1 MGKLHAL
8 ALVLVASTAVAQPT
22 PSPAQKQQASNLVKQ
37 AIAKS
42 QAGDH
47 ATAIELYLQA
57 YALIPQPLLLSNI
70 GSEYQQENKSVEA
83 LKYFCKYLEADP
95 TGSNVSYATA
105 QAKTLQIQ
113 LGNKVDDKDV
123 CKPKVTPPPPPPDTT
138 GGLGSATTG
147 GTTGGSVTQV
157 TGTGGLTETPPP
169 AGPEHHGKGL
179 EYVGLGIGAAGA
191 IGLGAGIYFGLQAKN
206 ASDTI
211 SNHKIGDPWPANIK
225 QIEKDG
231 QSDEDK
237 QVTFMIAGGAAL
249 AAGAVIYFIGHA
261 RASSGEEHAS
271 IAPMVTPNSV
281 GLAVG
286 GSY

>member
-1 MGKLHAL
+1 MGKLHAMALLL
-8 ALVLVASTAVAQPT
+8 ATGTAVAQPSQ

-70 GSEYQQENKSVEA
+70 GSEYQQQNKSVEA
-83 LKYFCKYLEADP
+83 LKYFCKYLDADP
-95 TGSNVSYATA
+95 TGSNASYATA

-123 CKPKVTPPPPPPDTT
+123 CKPQQQVSQPPPPPPPPDTS
-138 GGLGSATTG
+138 GG
-147 GTTGGSVTQV
+147 TQV
-157 TGTGGLTETPPP
+157 TGTGDLTQPAPP
-169 AGPEHHGKGL
+169 AENHAAGKGM
-179 EYVGLGIGAAGA
+179 EYAGLGIAGVGA
-191 IGLGAGIYFGLQAKN
+191 IGLGAGIYFGIQAQN

-211 SNHKIGDPWPANIK
+211 TNHKISDPWPANIK
-225 QIEKDG
+225 TIEADGKADQTKQIEFLVG
-231 QSDEDK
+231 GG
-237 QVTFMIAGGAAL
+237 IAL
-249 AAGAVIYFIGHA
+249 VAGAVVYFVGHK
-261 RASSGEEHAS
+261 RSESGEPVAAVS
-271 IAPMVTPNSV
+271 LAPIVTPNGV
-281 GLAVG
+281 GFALG

>member
-8 ALVLVASTAVAQPT
+8 ALVLVASTAAAQPNPS
-22 PSPAQKQQASNLVKQ
+22 PSPAQKQQASALVKQ

-70 GSEYQQENKSVEA
+70 GSEYQQENKAVES

-123 CKPKVTPPPPPPDTT
+123 CKPKLAPPPPPPPPPLDTT
-138 GGLGSATTG
+138 STGSAATG
-147 GTTGGSVTQV
+147 SDTQV
-157 TGTGGLTETPPP
+157 TGTTDLAPPP
-169 AGPEHHGKGL
+169 AAPQEHHGKGL
-179 EYVGLGIGAAGA
+179 EYAGLGLGAAGA
-191 IGLGAGIYFGLQAKN
+191 IGLGVGVYFGIQAKN

-211 SNHKIGDPWPANIK
+211 SNHKVGDPWPANIK
-225 QIEKDG
+225 QIESDG
-231 QSDEDK
+231 QADENK
-237 QVTFMIAGGAAL
+237 QVMFMIGGGAL
-249 AAGAVIYFIGHA
+249 LVGGAVIYFVGHA
-261 RASSGEEHAS
+261 RAESHEHVS
-271 IAPMVTPNSV
+271 IAPVVTPNTV
-281 GLAVG
+281 GFALG

>member
-1 MGKLHAL
+1 MGKLHVAAVLL
-8 ALVLVASTAVAQPT
+8 AASVASAQPQ

-47 ATAIELYLQA
+47 STAIELYLQA

-70 GSEYQQENKSVEA
+70 GSEYQQENKAVEA

-105 QAKTLQIQ
+105 QAKTLQLQ
-113 LGNKVDDKDV
+113 MGNKVEDKDV
-123 CKPKVTPPPPPPDTT
+123 CKPKAEPAPPPPPDT
-138 GGLGSATTG
+138 GSAAIPPDTG
-147 GTTGGSVTQV
+147 SAAQV
-157 TGTGGLTETPPP
+157 TGTADLTTT
-169 AGPEHHGKGL
+169 APEPHGKGL
-179 EYVGLGIGAAGA
+179 EYAGLGVAAVGAVGLGVGV
-191 IGLGAGIYFGLQAKN
+191 YFGLQAKN

-211 SNHKIGDPWPANIK
+211 SNHKTTDPWPANIK
-225 QIEKDG
+225 QIEADG
-231 QSDEDK
+231 QADENK
-237 QVTFMIAGGAAL
+237 QVEFLIGGGVALVAGGVL
-249 AAGAVIYFIGHA
+249 YFVGHA
-261 RASSGEEHAS
+261 RASSSEHVS
-271 IAPMVTPNSV
+271 IAPVITPNGA

>member
-8 ALVLVASTAVAQPT
+8 ALVLVASTAAAQPNPS
-22 PSPAQKQQASNLVKQ
+22 PSPAQKQQASALVKQ

-70 GSEYQQENKSVEA
+70 GSEYQQENKAVES

-123 CKPKVTPPPPPPDTT
+123 CKPKAAPPPPPPP
-138 GGLGSATTG
+138 APEPAPQPPPEP
-147 GTTGGSVTQV
+147 QV
-157 TGTGGLTETPPP
+157 TGTTALTAPPP
-169 AGPEHHGKGL
+169 SDEHPGKGL
-179 EYVGLGIGAAGA
+179 QYAGLGIAGVGA
-191 IGLGAGIYFGLQAKN
+191 IGLGVGVYFGVQAKN

-211 SNHKIGDPWPANIK
+211 SNHKVGDPWPANIK
-225 QIEKDG
+225 QIEADG
-231 QSDEDK
+231 QADEDK
-237 QVTFMIAGGAAL
+237 QVTLMIAGGAL
-249 AAGAVIYFIGHA
+249 LVGGAVVYFIGHA
-261 RASSGEEHAS
+261 RADSHEHVS
-271 IAPMVTPNSV
+271 IAPVVTPNAV
-281 GLAVG
+281 GFALG

>member
-1 MGKLHAL
+1 MGKLHAW
-8 ALVLVASTAVAQPT
+8 ALVLVASSAAAQPA
-22 PSPAQKQQASNLVKQ
+22 PSPAQKQQAGSLVKQ

-123 CKPKVTPPPPPPDTT
+123 CKPKTAPPPPPPPDT
-138 GGLGSATTG
+138 GGAGSATTA
-147 GTTGGSVTQV
+147 TGSGSDTQV
-157 TGTGGLTETPPP
+157 TGTGDLAKPPP
-169 AGPEHHGKGL
+169 PSPEHHGKGL
-179 EYVGLGIGAAGA
+179 EYAGLGIGAAGA
-191 IGLGAGIYFGLQAKN
+191 IGLGVGVYFGIQAKS

-211 SNHKIGDPWPANIK
+211 TNHKIGDPWPANIK

-261 RASSGEEHAS
+261 RASSSDEHAS
-271 IAPMVTPNSV
+271 LAPVVTPDSV
-281 GLAVG
+281 GLAFG

>member
-1 MGKLHAL
+1 L
-8 ALVLVASTAVAQPT
+8 ALVLVASSAAAQPT
-22 PSPAQKQQASNLVKQ
+22 PSPAQKQQASSLVKE

-42 QAGDH
+42 QSGDH

-70 GSEYQQENKSVEA
+70 GSEYQQENKTVEA

-123 CKPKVTPPPPPPDTT
+123 CKPTLAPPPPPPDTT
-138 GGLGSATTG
+138 GTGSAAPPG
-147 GTTGGSVTQV
+147 PQV
-157 TGTGGLTETPPP
+157 TGTGDLSTPPAAP
-169 AGPEHHGKGL
+169 PEHHGKGL
-179 EYVGLGIGAAGA
+179 EYAGLGIGAAGA
-191 IGLGAGIYFGLQAKN
+191 IGLGVGVYFGVQAKS

-237 QVTFMIAGGAAL
+237 QVTFMIAGGAVL
-249 AAGAVIYFIGHA
+249 AAGAVIYLIGHA
-261 RASSGEEHAS
+261 RASASEEHAS
-271 IAPMVTPNSV
+271 LAPIVTPDSL

>member
-8 ALVLVASTAVAQPT
+8 AVLLAASTALAQPT
-22 PSPAQKQQASNLVKQ
+22 PSPAQKQQASSLVKQ

-83 LKYFCKYLEADP
+83 LKYFCKYLDADP

-123 CKPKVTPPPPPPDTT
+123 CKPQKQASEPAPLPPPTDTT
-138 GGLGSATTG
+138 GN
-147 GTTGGSVTQV
+147 TQV
-157 TGTGGLTETPPP
+157 TGTGDLTQPPP
-169 AGPEHHGKGL
+169 ATAEHAGKGM
-179 EYVGLGIGAAGA
+179 EYAGLGIAGLGA
-191 IGLGAGIYFGLQAKN
+191 IGLGAGVYFGIQAKN

-211 SNHKIGDPWPANIK
+211 SNHKISDPWPANIK
-225 QIEKDG
+225 QIEADG
-231 QSDEDK
+231 KSDQTK
-237 QVTFMIAGGAAL
+237 QIGFLVGGGIAVV
-249 AAGAVIYFIGHA
+249 AGAVVYFVGHN
-261 RASSGEEHAS
+261 RAESGEHVS
-271 IAPMVTPNSV
+271 LAPVLTPNSV
-281 GLAVG
+281 GLSLG